1 MAAPSTSIAYP
12 PSSTAASC
20 GVANGWN
27 LPSSD
32 PACASR
38 ITGNIT
44 DVFNDCCGQATPH
57 KYAND
62 CGIYCLAQ
70 GQDIGMLRSCLQ
82 TKGDNYHD
90 IFCNTVNASATATG
104 AGVSNTSSTSA
115 TSATSATKTGS
126 GSSASHTK
134 NAAFVNQPVS
144 KTGLGVFALV
154 FCSAL
159 MGLVA

>member
-1 MAAPSTSIAYP
+1 MAAPTTSIAYA
-12 PSSTAASC
+12 PSSTAANC

-44 DVFNDCCGQATPH
+44 YVFNDCCGQATPH

-62 CGIYCLAQ
+62 CGIYCLAE
-70 GQDIGMLRSCLQ
+70 GQDIGVLRSCLQ
-82 TKGDNYHD
+82 TKSDNYHD
-90 IFCNTVNASATATG
+90 IFCNTVNATATATG
-104 AGVSNTSSTSA
+104 AGVSNTSA
-115 TSATSATKTGS
+115 TSTTKTHS
-126 GSSASHTK
+126 GSSTSHTK

-144 KTGLGVFALV
+144 KTGLGVVALV